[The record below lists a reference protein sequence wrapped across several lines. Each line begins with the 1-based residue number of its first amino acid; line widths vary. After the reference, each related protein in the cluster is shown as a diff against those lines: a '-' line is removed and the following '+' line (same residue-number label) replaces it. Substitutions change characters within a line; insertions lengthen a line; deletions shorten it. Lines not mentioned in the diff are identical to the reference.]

1 MRSVFQKRQQVHRA
15 RREETVQCKYTIRL
29 QDRNKGR
36 MHRSMPAFLARCLPF
51 AALALLP
58 SSGQT
63 GTSRQVLTWSQVLAQ
78 GFPVQSPH
86 AMQETLV
93 RSLGQENPVEMVK
106 NSPAMQE
113 TSVRSLGREYPLE
126 KEMAT
131 HFSILT

>member
-1 MRSVFQKRQQVHRA
+1 MPRS
-15 RREETVQCKYTIRL
+15 T
-29 QDRNKGR
+29 
-36 MHRSMPAFLARCLPF
+36 PAFLARCLPF
-51 AALALLP
+51 AALAPLL

-63 GTSRQVLTWSQVLAQ
+63 GTSRQVLTWSQVLTQ
-78 GFPVQSPH
+78 GFPVQSPP

-93 RSLGQENPVEMVK
+93 RSLGQANPVEMVK

-113 TSVRSLGREYPLE
+113 TLVRSLGREYPLE